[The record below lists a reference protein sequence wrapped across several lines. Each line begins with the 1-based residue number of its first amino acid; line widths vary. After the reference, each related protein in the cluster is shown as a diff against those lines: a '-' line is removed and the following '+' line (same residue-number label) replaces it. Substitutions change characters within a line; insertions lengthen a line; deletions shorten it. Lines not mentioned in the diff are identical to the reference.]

1 MTRTHPVAKELT
13 TRGATTVFS
22 TYLDGLVYARK
33 YDLPTFEAIPINF
46 RVTDDGTIDFKM
58 TAATSGFSLGIRTFL
73 RQLLLEIRFM
83 KSCRPDI
90 VFSDS
95 RASSLLAA
103 RMMRIPVVL
112 MLNQFRVEI
121 VRRPSKR
128 QLSTIDRLF
137 FLIANLGWLFVRTAI
152 QLVWGKAQ
160 VILIPDLPAP
170 YTISQGNLAIPRRY
184 NRKVRLIGPVVEAE
198 VSSIRDSSQR
208 LRRKLGLNLKKP
220 IIYAAVSGPRI
231 EREVL
236 TKILVKA
243 LGAAARKYTIVLS
256 KGNPDGSTLPRK
268 SKGMLIFDWIQR
280 QDDFVRASDIVVSR
294 AGHGT
299 IMKSIVYG
307 KPMILVPIPDHT
319 EQYTNAR
326 RAEVLGIAKVI
337 DQNKLSSR
345 ALNSAIDGILSD
357 ADYRKEAR
365 RIQKNVSSM
374 QAVKIACDLIEDLA
388 PREIFRL
395 PETQA
400 GPND

>member
-1 MTRTHPVAKELT
+1 
-13 TRGATTVFS
+13 
-22 TYLDGLVYARK
+22 
-33 YDLPTFEAIPINF
+33 
-46 RVTDDGTIDFKM
+46 
-58 TAATSGFSLGIRTFL
+58 
-73 RQLLLEIRFM
+73 
-83 KSCRPDI
+83 
-90 VFSDS
+90 
-95 RASSLLAA
+95 
-103 RMMRIPVVL
+103 L

-128 QLSTIDRLF
+128 QLSAIDRLF
-137 FLIANLGWLFVRTAI
+137 FLIANLGWLFVRTTI

-184 NRKVRLIGPVVEAE
+184 SSKVRLIGPVVEAE
-198 VSSIRDSSQR
+198 FSSIRDSSQR
-208 LRRKLGLNLKKP
+208 LRRRLGLSLKKP

-256 KGNPDGSTLPRK
+256 RGNPDGSTLPRK
-268 SKGMLIFDWIQR
+268 SKGMLVFDWIQR
-280 QDDFVRASDIVVSR
+280 QDDFVRASDIIVSR

-345 ALNSAIDGILSD
+345 ALNSAIDDILSD

-365 RIQKNVSSM
+365 RIQKNVSST
-374 QAVKIACDLIEDLA
+374 QAVKIACDFIEDLA
-388 PREIFRL
+388 PKEILRS
-395 PETQA
+395 PETQ
-400 GPND
+400 PSSND